1 MAYLQFLLPTFAFCV
16 QVDECESCLQTESHL
31 LGLAQCEATQLR
43 REAANERAQQEA
55 LDEHAAALEVACL
68 RAEDEVQRIAS
79 VQLWTQQEM
88 QIWAQAEQARVQERL
103 ELEISQRRDDRA
115 IAALT
120 TQVMISAQ

>member
-79 VQLWTQQEM
+79 CRSAAFGSTF
-88 QIWAQAEQARVQERL
+88 AE
-103 ELEISQRRDDRA
+103 A
-115 IAALT
+115 IMTCSAGTHSAIVTGDGSESAGGVTAAKR
-120 TQVMISAQ
+120 Q